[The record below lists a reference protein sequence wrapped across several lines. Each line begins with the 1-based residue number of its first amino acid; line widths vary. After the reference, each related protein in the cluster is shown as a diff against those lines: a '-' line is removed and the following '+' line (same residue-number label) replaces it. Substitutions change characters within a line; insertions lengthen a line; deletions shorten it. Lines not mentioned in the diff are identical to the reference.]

1 MKGLP
6 DQDWTCEV
14 YLKAWVVGCREE
26 DSFITQHVNECP
38 FCRGI
43 IHGGT
48 DEFPIS
54 LVEETQQRLAA
65 QRQLRRRRFLAAA
78 AGGLVGLIGAAI
90 LGRTVIFNAADRQWT
105 VDMANLDAFRAAQG
119 DKGVIKA
126 FAAANEND
134 AINMLFW
141 IRDRAIVSL
150 YGVPVSALADSRG
163 PVRVA
168 AMAALGGVPAKDL
181 VPYLP
186 AIAAAADAE
195 TDQHVRAALTDLV
208 AKIEGA

>member
-6 DQDWTCEV
+6 DQDWTCEA
-14 YLKAWVVGCREE
+14 YLKAWVVGGREE
-26 DSFITQHVNECP
+26 GSCITQHVNECP
-38 FCRGI
+38 FCYGI

-65 QRQLRRRRFLAAA
+65 QRQLKRRRFLAAA
-78 AGGLVGLIGAAI
+78 AGGLVGLVSAVIYA
-90 LGRTVIFNAADRQWT
+90 RTVIFNAADRQWN
-105 VDMANLDAFRAAQG
+105 VDMSNLDAFHAAQG

-134 AINMLFW
+134 VINMMFW
-141 IRDRAIVSL
+141 IRDRGLTSL
-150 YGVPVSALADSRG
+150 YALPVSALGDSRDR
-163 PVRVA
+163 VRKTA
-168 AMAALGGVPAKDL
+168 AGVLFVLPPADL
-181 VPYLP
+181 KPYLP
-186 AIAAAADAE
+186 AVQQAASD
-195 TDQHVRAALTDLV
+195 DPDVHVRDVLSRLS